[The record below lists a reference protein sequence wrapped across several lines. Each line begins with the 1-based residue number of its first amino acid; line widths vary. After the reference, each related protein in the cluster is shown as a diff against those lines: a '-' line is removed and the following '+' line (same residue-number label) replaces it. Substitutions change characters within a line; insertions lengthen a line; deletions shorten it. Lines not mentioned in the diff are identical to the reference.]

1 MDENALA
8 TQSRDQQFVLHPHR
22 SLTPRGFVIVMAVIG
37 AVSFA
42 AGVMFVLMGAWPVT
56 GFFGLD
62 VGLIYWA
69 FKANFRSGR
78 MFETI
83 DITPQTLT
91 LTRVDPKGRRQSFNF
106 NSYWVRVLLTRD
118 AADGRNSLR
127 LAMHGREVPF
137 GQFLTDDERAELAPA
152 LTHAIMRAR
161 GAHF

>member
-1 MDENALA
+1 MDENAPA

-22 SLTPRGFVIVMAVIG
+22 SLTPRGFMIVMVAIG
-37 AVSFA
+37 AVSFV
-42 AGVMFVLMGAWPVT
+42 AGMVFVLMGAWPVT

-62 VGLIYWA
+62 VWLIYWA

-91 LTRVDPKGRRQSFNF
+91 LTRVDPRGRRQSFNF
-106 NSYWVRVLLTRD
+106 NSYWVRVRLNQD

-137 GQFLTDDERAELAPA
+137 GQFLTDDERTELAPI
-152 LTHAIMRAR
+152 LTHAIMTAR
-161 GAHF
+161 GTHF

>member
-1 MDENALA
+1 M
-8 TQSRDQQFVLHPHR
+8 
-22 SLTPRGFVIVMAVIG
+22 IVMVAIG
-37 AVSFA
+37 AVSFV
-42 AGVMFVLMGAWPVT
+42 AGMVFVLMGAWPVT

-62 VGLIYWA
+62 VWLIYWA

-91 LTRVDPKGRRQSFNF
+91 LTRVDPRGRRQSFNF
-106 NSYWVRVLLTRD
+106 NSYWVRVRLNQD

-137 GQFLTDDERAELAPA
+137 GQFLTDDERTELAPI
-152 LTHAIMRAR
+152 LTHAIMTAR
-161 GAHF
+161 GTHF